1 MSKLNLDMLEGVAKA
16 ACQDAEVWES
26 VDLVGFD
33 PADREF
39 AATCS
44 PPVVLLLITEAREQ
58 AKLRQLREALVW
70 QLRNGT
76 QGLLG
81 DPFGTAKMPDDE
93 IVKLW
98 LNAVSKLGWKSKD
111 AT

>member
-44 PPVVLLLITEAREQ
+44 PPVVLLLI
-58 AKLRQLREALVW
+58 RQLREALVW